1 VVPLTNGE
9 GSIVG
14 DANKRGN
21 YAVRVAL
28 AREKKNGSP
37 PLRKREDAQE
47 GISNVSYSA
56 IAEYGYELSAAD
68 AVLPIILKSE
78 NEKELSVI
86 GTGFFVGPDIILTAR
101 HIFEG
106 ENPRRMACLQMQ
118 SASDQYIFRQ
128 FRQVIPHEK
137 SDIVLCELHPMKN
150 GRHNLNLLNHVFLIG
165 GAVPS
170 PESALTTY
178 AYPDVSTRRYKDV
191 LHMSIAPHHYD
202 GKVLD
207 VFPVQ
212 RDSVMLN
219 FPCMRTSIHLHG
231 GASGGPVINLATGAV
246 VGVNTSSF
254 SGAKNESYVALINPI
269 VDMPIHNVKYV
280 GGISV
285 ATTLRE
291 LSLSGS
297 ARVVPENVLMQA
309 KTITVR
315 RNAVTGA

>member
-1 VVPLTNGE
+1 M
-9 GSIVG
+9 G
-14 DANKRGN
+14 DAKKRGN
-21 YAVRVAL
+21 YSTRVAL
-28 AREKKNGSP
+28 ASEKKSAAP
-37 PLRKREDAQE
+37 HLKKREDAQE

-56 IAEYGYELSAAD
+56 LTEYGDELSAGD
-68 AVLPIILKSE
+68 AVLPIVLKSK

-86 GTGFFVGPDIILTAR
+86 GTGFFVGPDIVLTAH

-106 ENPRRMACLQMQ
+106 EDPMRMACLQIQ
-118 SASDQYIFRQ
+118 NASGQYIFRQ

-137 SDIVLCELHPMKN
+137 SDIALCELHPMKN
-150 GRHNLNLLNHVFLIG
+150 GRHNFNLLNHVFLIG
-165 GAVPS
+165 GSVPS
-170 PESALTTY
+170 LGSELTTY
-178 AYPDVSTRRYKDV
+178 AYPDVSVRRYKDV
-191 LHMSIAPHHYD
+191 LHMSIAAHHYD

-212 RDSVMLN
+212 RDRVMLN

-231 GASGGPVINLATGAV
+231 GASGGPVVNLATGAV

-254 SGAKNESYVALINPI
+254 SGATNESYVALIHPI
-269 VDMPIHNVKYV
+269 LDMPIHNVKYV

-291 LSLSGS
+291 LSWSGS

-309 KTITVR
+309 KTVTVR
-315 RNAVTGA
+315 RKAVIGT